1 VAAHR
6 GSVGARCRGAS
17 VVWPCWRRR
26 NRLLRQNLRAAAMV
40 GMDTPEGEEVLA
52 ADARRVA
59 ALVAKDLESVDALT
73 AEDYT
78 HVETNG
84 GRRDKAGFL
93 ALLRQPDFRFVR
105 WTIDENAVR
114 VFGDVAVVSGSYR
127 NVTRNAQGEQ
137 PEKHAR
143 HLRVWV

>member
-1 VAAHR
+1 MA
-6 GSVGARCRGAS
+6 
-17 VVWPCWRRR
+17 
-26 NRLLRQNLRAAAMV
+26 
-40 GMDTPEGEEVLA
+40 TTTEEEVLA
-52 ADARRVA
+52 ADARRIA
-59 ALVAKDLESVDALT
+59 ALVAKDLDVVEALT

-105 WTIDENAVR
+105 WTIEENAVR

-127 NVTRNAQGEQ
+127 NVTRNAHGQQ

-143 HLRVWV
+143 HLRVWVRRDGAWRNVAHQATAIVQPPQPR

>member
-1 VAAHR
+1 
-6 GSVGARCRGAS
+6 
-17 VVWPCWRRR
+17 
-26 NRLLRQNLRAAAMV
+26 M
-40 GMDTPEGEEVLA
+40 LA
-52 ADARRVA
+52 ADARRIA
-59 ALVAKDLESVDALT
+59 ALVAKDLATVDALT

-93 ALLRQPDFRFVR
+93 ALLRQPEFRFVR
-105 WTIDENAVR
+105 WTIDENTVR
-114 VFGDVAVVSGSYR
+114 VFGDVAVVTGSYR

-143 HLRVWV
+143 HLRVWVRTNGAWRNVAHQATAIVQGSPQPR

>member
-1 VAAHR
+1 MAT
-6 GSVGARCRGAS
+6 S
-17 VVWPCWRRR
+17 
-26 NRLLRQNLRAAAMV
+26 
-40 GMDTPEGEEVLA
+40 TEEEVLA
-52 ADARRVA
+52 ADARRIA
-59 ALVAKDLESVDALT
+59 ALVAKDLDTVDALT

-114 VFGDVAVVSGSYR
+114 VFGDVAVVTGSYR

-143 HLRVWV
+143 HLRVWVRRDGAWRNVAHQATAIVQVPAQPR